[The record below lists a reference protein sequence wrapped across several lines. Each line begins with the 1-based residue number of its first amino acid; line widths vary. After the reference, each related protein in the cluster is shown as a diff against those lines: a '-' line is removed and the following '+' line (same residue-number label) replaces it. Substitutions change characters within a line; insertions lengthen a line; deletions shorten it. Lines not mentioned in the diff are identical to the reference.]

1 MPAIKY
7 HIEANF
13 LISMQNL
20 TKRKIKT
27 MEQILPNLA
36 RCVPKLFQIIGELI
50 MIMRLES
57 GL

>member
-1 MPAIKY
+1 
-7 HIEANF
+7 
-13 LISMQNL
+13 MQNL

-27 MEQILPNLA
+27 MEQILPNMA
-36 RCVPKLFQIIGELI
+36 RCMPKLFQIRGELI